1 MNVVVEN
8 LPNCIT
14 TLRVEVEPEKVA
26 KAWEDVAGNY
36 TKYARIPG
44 YRAGKAPKAIIE
56 KKFQKEIR
64 EELEKKLLS
73 ESCKQAIQEKGIK
86 MLSLTQVEDVEIG
99 DDKSMK
105 FTATL
110 VTHPDFQLPN
120 YKGLVVPLPAVE
132 VTDEEVDRSLN
143 ELREQAA
150 DFVDITEDR
159 GAELNDFVVLDY
171 RGTIDGAPV
180 SEKFPKAGQPLT
192 GNDDFWIHMVEEAF
206 FPGFTE
212 ALVGTKPGET
222 RTFDI
227 EVPAEFPVEGLPGQK
242 IQYVVTLK
250 QIKTKVLPPLDDAFA
265 DTIVKGKTLAEL
277 REVARGEIERQKKSE
292 AEATKRAE
300 IMRQLLSQVECEL
313 PVDLVRTQTRRI
325 LMDIVRDNQ
334 ARGVPDDILKENEQ
348 QILGG
353 AAQNAR
359 DQIKG
364 TFILMRI
371 GEVEGIKATQQEFD
385 LRIAQLAQRYD
396 MKPDKLIK
404 KLDER
409 NAIDQILEE
418 VLTAKVLDF
427 LAANAS
433 VSTIPAG
440 ALAPAE
446 AEAPAQS

>member
-26 KAWEDVAGNY
+26 KAWDDVAGNY

-120 YKGLVVPLPAVE
+120 YKGLVVPLPAIE
-132 VTDEEVDRSLN
+132 VTDEEVDKSLN

-212 ALVGTKPGET
+212 ALVGAKPGET
-222 RTFDI
+222 RTFEI

-277 REVARGEIERQKKSE
+277 REVARGEIERQKKNE
-292 AEATKRAE
+292 AEAAKRAE

-427 LAANAS
+427 LAASAS

-446 AEAPAQS
+446 VEAPAQS

>member
-26 KAWEDVAGNY
+26 KAWDDVAGNY

-159 GAELNDFVVLDY
+159 GAELKDFVVLDY
-171 RGTIDGAPV
+171 RGTIDGVPV

-212 ALVGTKPGET
+212 ALVGAKPGET
-222 RTFDI
+222 RTFEI

-292 AEATKRAE
+292 AEAAKRAE

-313 PVDLVRTQTRRI
+313 PVDMVRTQTRRI

-446 AEAPAQS
+446 ASAQS